1 MTRLKILVAAALLA
15 VPVGLIGTTLVG
27 PAHAHA
33 HAEPVLQACQPSNLT
48 GLPTAVRDCKLG
60 YVRMYDEGP
69 TDRAAQVLHGQLVVP
84 FSNDN
89 GSHCQAYVVQDRTAY
104 AHPGGIWISAPDYLT
119 GCEAAKRS
127 LIEHAYQ

>member
-60 YVRMYDEGP
+60 YVRMYGRGTYRQSGP
-69 TDRAAQVLHGQLVVP
+69 GP
-84 FSNDN
+84 P
-89 GSHCQAYVVQDRTAY
+89 RTACGPVLKRQWL
-104 AHPGGIWISAPDYLT
+104 ALPSVCSAGPDGLRPPRGIWISAPDYLT

-127 LIEHAYQ
+127 LIEHGYQ